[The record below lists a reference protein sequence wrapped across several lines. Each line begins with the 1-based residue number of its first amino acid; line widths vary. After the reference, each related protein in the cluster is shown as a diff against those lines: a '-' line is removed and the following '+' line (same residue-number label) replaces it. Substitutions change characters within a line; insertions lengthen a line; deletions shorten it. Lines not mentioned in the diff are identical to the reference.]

1 MTLRTSTS
9 SSTLSSS
16 TGALRTLYQHGVPL
30 VHLSGLGH
38 QDRTTGA
45 DRSAAWTKHRVDHHG
60 DSTSSEVKPK
70 TGGFK
75 MGTPEDPQTKGFT
88 SISIACMY
96 DTI

>member
-45 DRSAAWTKHRVDHHG
+45 DRSAAVDHHG